1 MKKKLSIIS
10 IFILLTMVLSAVWMP
25 VQAQDSVDNLQLVL
39 QDGVLEWQTGWK
51 DQVSNL
57 TIGYPDNR
65 TTELTF
71 TDGKAVQFDTTTL
84 KDGVYTFRLV
94 GFPLADYELL
104 SQAALSE
111 DGRDRILTNL
121 SDLET
126 HIWSGSFS
134 VLDGII
140 YLPEAEDLS
149 EETSIGIKDVV
160 TADDAIITGSLCVGF
175 DCVNGESFG
184 FDTIRLKENNL
195 RIRFLDTSNSAGF
208 PTTDWQITINDSNSG
223 GASYFAIDDI
233 DGGRTPFKIEANA
246 PSNSLYIEDYGRI
259 GFGTN
264 NPVVELHI
272 ADGDTPTVR
281 LDQDGTSGWSP
292 QVWDV
297 AGNESNFFIRDATNG
312 SKLPF
317 RIQPSA
323 PSSSLTIKNTGNI
336 GFGTWLPETSL
347 HIFDL
352 DSAPTI
358 RFDNGTYAW
367 NVSGSASGFVVNDG
381 TTDKN
386 PFQILTGAESDSL
399 VISTDGKVGIG
410 TQAPQAELHVEGDAF
425 VNGDIVL
432 EGYISERS
440 DVAAKENFKVVSG
453 RQILDRLA
461 ELPITTWNYKGD
473 ASTLHIGPMAQDFY
487 GSYGV
492 GKDDKHLSAL
502 DVNGVAL
509 ASIQE
514 LNRIVEEKDAQIANL
529 EADLSSLN
537 KRVQQLETGQSG
549 STLNLVLPFV
559 FGLGGMVLGAL
570 FLSKRR

>member
-65 TTELTF
+65 TTEITF

-134 VLDGII
+134 VVDGII

-149 EETSIGIKDVV
+149 EETSIGIKDAV

-223 GASYFAIDDI
+223 GASYFAIDDMHQA
-233 DGGRTPFKIEANA
+233 TACTLKI
-246 PSNSLYIEDYGRI
+246 
-259 GFGTN
+259 T
-264 NPVVELHI
+264 
-272 ADGDTPTVR
+272 
-281 LDQDGTSGWSP
+281 
-292 QVWDV
+292 
-297 AGNESNFFIRDATNG
+297 AG
-312 SKLPF
+312 
-317 RIQPSA
+317 
-323 PSSSLTIKNTGNI
+323 
-336 GFGTWLPETSL
+336 
-347 HIFDL
+347 
-352 DSAPTI
+352 
-358 RFDNGTYAW
+358 
-367 NVSGSASGFVVNDG
+367 
-381 TTDKN
+381 
-386 PFQILTGAESDSL
+386 
-399 VISTDGKVGIG
+399 
-410 TQAPQAELHVEGDAF
+410 
-425 VNGDIVL
+425 
-432 EGYISERS
+432 
-440 DVAAKENFKVVSG
+440 
-453 RQILDRLA
+453 
-461 ELPITTWNYKGD
+461 
-473 ASTLHIGPMAQDFY
+473 
-487 GSYGV
+487 
-492 GKDDKHLSAL
+492 
-502 DVNGVAL
+502 
-509 ASIQE
+509 
-514 LNRIVEEKDAQIANL
+514 
-529 EADLSSLN
+529 
-537 KRVQQLETGQSG
+537 
-549 STLNLVLPFV
+549 LVLVPIPPLLNFILQIRILQLS
-559 FGLGGMVLGAL
+559 GLIRMLRVVGPLKSGM
-570 FLSKRR
+570 